1 MKLLW
6 RLGKEAIRY
15 RTLYII
21 AILSTFG
28 LTIINLAAP
37 KILSSMIA
45 IVEQGASDDAIRRI
59 IILTSVLISLYL
71 LKILFRYLSN
81 YLAHKAA
88 WNLVEDL
95 SVRVYNHIQGSSMSF
110 FSDKQ
115 TGDLMSRVTNDVRT
129 FELLYAHIIP
139 EMVTNMV
146 TVIGVMIILLTINV
160 KLALLIFIP

>member
-15 RTLYII
+15 RTLYVF

-45 IVEQGASDDAIRRI
+45 IVEQGESEYAIREI
-59 IILTSVLISLYL
+59 VTLTTVLISLYL

-95 SVRVYNHIQGSSMSF
+95 SVRVYNHIQG
-110 FSDKQ
+110 
-115 TGDLMSRVTNDVRT
+115 
-129 FELLYAHIIP
+129 
-139 EMVTNMV
+139 
-146 TVIGVMIILLTINV
+146 
-160 KLALLIFIP
+160 